1 MHQEQDYSPLRI
13 QFPRGPREGDS
24 SPKVHSAQKHVQ
36 EAIRKKLS
44 MIFDEQDIKMTSR
57 HHKHDRRSSRLFPN
71 LKILNRFTCHVTGKK
86 TNRLRVASVTNS
98 FPIRTERQTKIIL
111 LNKHHR
117 MLVTTQ
123 KPSNIVFYISFSVC
137 LSLIFLSFYLF
148 IFFNSFSSYIHLC
161 LS

>member
-1 MHQEQDYSPLRI
+1 
-13 QFPRGPREGDS
+13 
-24 SPKVHSAQKHVQ
+24 
-36 EAIRKKLS
+36 

-117 MLVTTQ
+117 MFVTTQ
-123 KPSNIVFYISFSVC
+123 KPSNIVFFLYFIFC
-137 LSLIFLSFYLF
+137 LFVFNFLIVLFIYLF
-148 IFFNSFSSYIHLC
+148 IFYSFSSYIHLC
-161 LS
+161 LSWSLISTAKYKIKDYEIYLMCIRFHW

>member
-1 MHQEQDYSPLRI
+1 
-13 QFPRGPREGDS
+13 
-24 SPKVHSAQKHVQ
+24 
-36 EAIRKKLS
+36 

-111 LNKHHR
+111 LNKHHG
-117 MLVTTQ
+117 MPLTMQ
-123 KPSNIVFYISFSVC
+123 KPSNIVFFFFLYFNFCLFVC
-137 LSLIFLSFYLF
+137 LLSVFNFLIVLLIFFTLF
-148 IFFNSFSSYIHLC
+148 FIYSHVYVLKFNINC
-161 LS
+161 KI

>member
-98 FPIRTERQTKIIL
+98 FLIRTERQTKIIL
-111 LNKHHR
+111 FNKHHR
-117 MLVTTQ
+117 MFVTTQ
-123 KPSNIVFYISFSVC
+123 KPSNIVFLYFIFCLFVFNFLIVLFIYLFYSFS
-137 LSLIFLSFYLF
+137 L
-148 IFFNSFSSYIHLC
+148 YIHLC
-161 LS
+161 MS